1 MTQALLALAGVI
13 LWIIYGTTKLKWP
26 AFFVLL
32 VASVMLALLTGIPL
46 AQLGA
51 LLSEGFGKTTASIG
65 LLILFGSIIGAVLEH
80 TGATQRIAQSLLKY
94 LSRLPLP
101 YALGTIGYVVSIP
114 VFCDSA
120 FVILSS
126 LNKELSLRSKVP
138 LLALTIA
145 LSTGLFA
152 AHTLIPPTPGPLAAA
167 ANLGLENLGL
177 LMVLGAP
184 IAFVLVLV
192 GASYAQWVSKRVD
205 LSVLQPAEPAVESLT
220 APTEQQPIVL
230 PSLGLSLAPI
240 VLPIVLL
247 ALSAFVSAVQI
258 DPTLA
263 LGAGMMV
270 SFALLHHPGAI
281 SFQESIH
288 KGIQTAAPILIITAM
303 GGTLGLIISK
313 LELQTYMSSWFEGNQ
328 WGLVIVFLIA
338 AFLKTAQG
346 SSTVAIITAS
356 AMVYPL
362 LAAMG
367 LDSELGKVWVILSI
381 GVGAMT
387 VSHAN
392 DSYFW
397 IVAQFGNL
405 TVAEAYR
412 YHTFATLLQGSIGLL
427 LVMAAYAISSAL
439 NLL

>member
-1 MTQALLALAGVI
+1 MTQGLLALLAVI
-13 LWIIYGTTKLKWP
+13 GWIIYGTTKLKWP

-32 VASVMLALLTGIPL
+32 VSSILLALLTGIPL
-46 AQLGA
+46 GELGS
-51 LLSEGFGKTTASIG
+51 LLGEGFGKTSASIG
-65 LLILFGSIIGAVLEH
+65 LLIVFGSIIGVVLEH
-80 TGATQRIAQSLLKY
+80 TRATERIAQSLMVY
-94 LSRLPLP
+94 LRRLPLP
-101 YALGTIGYVVSIP
+101 YVLGSIGFIVSIP

-126 LNKELSLRSKVP
+126 LNKELSKRSKVP

-152 AHTLIPPTPGPLAAA
+152 AHTLVPPTPGPLAAA

-177 LMVLGAP
+177 LLVVGAP

-192 GASYAQWVSKRVD
+192 GAAYAQWVSKRVD
-205 LSVLQPAEPAVESLT
+205 LNLVPESDEEIAAT
-220 APTEQQPIVL
+220 EEEAPQL
-230 PSLGLSLAPI
+230 PSLTKSLAPI
-240 VLPIVLL
+240 LLPIVLL
-247 ALSAFVSAVQI
+247 ALSAFSSAITI

-263 LGAGMMV
+263 LGAGMLV
-270 SFALLHHPGAI
+270 SFSLLHTPGVI
-281 SFQESIH
+281 SFSESIS
-288 KGIQTAAPILIITAM
+288 KGIQIAAPILMITAM

-313 LELQTYMSSWFEGNQ
+313 LSLQDYMSSWFEGNQ

-356 AMVYPL
+356 AMVFPL
-362 LAAMG
+362 LSAMG
-367 LDSELGKVWVILSI
+367 LDSEMGKVWVII
-381 GVGAMT
+381 AVGAGAMT

-397 IVAQFGNL
+397 IVSQFGNL
-405 TVAEAYR
+405 SVAEAYK
-412 YHTFATLLQGSIGLL
+412 YHTFATLLQGVTGLV
-427 LVMAAYAISSAL
+427 LVVVGHAL
-439 NLL
+439 TT

>member
-1 MTQALLALAGVI
+1 MIQGILALLAVI
-13 LWIIYGTTKLKWP
+13 GWIIYGTTKLKWP

-32 VASVMLALLTGIPL
+32 VSSILLALLTGIPL
-46 AQLGA
+46 GKLGG
-51 LLSEGFGKTTASIG
+51 LLGEGFGKTSASIG
-65 LLILFGSIIGAVLEH
+65 LLIVFGSIIGVVLEH
-80 TGATQRIAQSLLKY
+80 TRATERIAQSLMIYLK
-94 LSRLPLP
+94 RLPLP
-101 YALGTIGYVVSIP
+101 YVLGSIGFIVSIP

-126 LNKELSLRSKVP
+126 LNKELSSRSKVP

-152 AHTLIPPTPGPLAAA
+152 AHTLVPPTPGPLAAA

-177 LMVLGAP
+177 LLVVGAP

-192 GASYAQWVSKRVD
+192 GAAYAQWVSKRVD
-205 LSVLQPAEPAVESLT
+205 LSLVPESDEEIAAT
-220 APTEQQPIVL
+220 EEEAPHL
-230 PSLGLSLAPI
+230 PSLIKSLAPI
-240 VLPIVLL
+240 LLPIVLL
-247 ALSAFVSAVQI
+247 ALSAFSSAVTI

-263 LGAGMMV
+263 LGAGMLV
-270 SFALLHHPGAI
+270 SFSLLHTPGVI
-281 SFQESIH
+281 SFSESIS
-288 KGIQTAAPILIITAM
+288 KGIQIAAPILMITAM

-313 LELQTYMSSWFEGNQ
+313 LSLQDYMSSWFEGNQ

-356 AMVYPL
+356 AMVFPL
-362 LAAMG
+362 LSAMG
-367 LDSELGKVWVILSI
+367 LDSEMGKVWVII
-381 GVGAMT
+381 AVGTGAMT

-397 IVAQFGNL
+397 IVSQFGNL
-405 TVAEAYR
+405 SVAEAYK
-412 YHTFATLLQGSIGLL
+412 YHTFATLLQGVTGLI
-427 LVMAAYAISSAL
+427 LVVVGHVL
-439 NLL
+439 TT

>member
-1 MTQALLALAGVI
+1 MTQGLIALLLVI
-13 LWIIYGTTKLKWP
+13 GWIIFGTTKLKWP

-32 VASVMLALLTGIPL
+32 VSSVMLALLTGIPL
-46 AQLGA
+46 ADLGG
-51 LLSEGFGKTTASIG
+51 LLGEGFGKTSASIG
-65 LLILFGSIIGAVLEH
+65 LLILFGSIIGVVLEH
-80 TGATQRIAQSLLKY
+80 TRATERIAQSLMVY
-94 LSRLPLP
+94 LQRLPLP
-101 YALGTIGYVVSIP
+101 YVLGSIGFIVSIP

-126 LNKELSLRSKVP
+126 LNKELSRRSKVP

-152 AHTLIPPTPGPLAAA
+152 AHTLVPPTPGPLAAA

-177 LMVLGAP
+177 LLVVGAP

-192 GASYAQWVSKRVD
+192 GATYAQWVSKRVD
-205 LSVLQPAEPAVESLT
+205 LSLTLEADEEIAVTEEA
-220 APTEQQPIVL
+220 APL
-230 PSLGLSLAPI
+230 PSLVKSLAPI
-240 VLPIVLL
+240 LLPIVLL
-247 ALSAFVSAVQI
+247 ALSAFSSTITI

-263 LGAGMMV
+263 LGAGMLV
-270 SFALLHHPGAI
+270 SFSLLHTPGVI
-281 SFQESIH
+281 SFSESIS
-288 KGIQTAAPILIITAM
+288 KGIQIAAPILIITAM

-313 LELQTYMSSWFEGNQ
+313 LALQEYMSAWFEGNQ

-356 AMVYPL
+356 AMVFPL
-362 LAAMG
+362 LSAMG
-367 LDSELGKVWVILSI
+367 LDSEMGKVWVII
-381 GVGAMT
+381 AVGTGAMT

-397 IVAQFGNL
+397 IVSQFGNL
-405 TVAEAYR
+405 SVAQAYK
-412 YHTFATLLQGSIGLL
+412 YHTFATLLQGVTGLI
-427 LVMAAYAISSAL
+427 LVVVGHAL
-439 NLL
+439 TS